1 MPVVSAFLVHGSP
14 LPFLRPENPP
24 WKALDTGYRAAAAA
38 LAASKPDVMAV
49 YSTQWIAVLDELWQA
64 RPRSRGV
71 HVDENWHEY
80 GDLAFDIRAD
90 VELTKAI
97 IAATPAFGVRSKPVD
112 YDGFPIDTGTIIAN
126 NYLNPRGILPL
137 VIAANNVYH
146 DWQTTEKL
154 AATAVACAES
164 LGRRVALVAVGG
176 LSGSI
181 IREEIDLARDRIA
194 SKTDDAWNRRMLAL
208 IVAGNSKALAE
219 ACPKYAQEA
228 RVDMGFKHFAW
239 ILGGLGGRYLR
250 AKVHA
255 YGPCYGSGAAIIEFT
270 PVVSPALKARSKPA
284 VKPRSA
290 SKALSLA
297 KRAAKAST
305 TRRSKPSP
313 RSARR
318 KVAARPAKRAARAAT
333 RRTKR

>member
-14 LPFLRPENPP
+14 LPFLRPNNPP
-24 WKALDTGYRAAAAA
+24 WRELDAGYRAAAVS
-38 LAASKPDVMAV
+38 LAASRPDVIAV

-80 GDLAFDIRAD
+80 GDLAFDIRCD
-90 VELTKAI
+90 VKLTQAI
-97 IAATPAFGVRSKPVD
+97 IAATPAFGVRSKAVD

-126 NYLNPRGILPL
+126 NYLNPGGKLPL

-146 DWQTTEKL
+146 DWQMTQKL
-154 AATAVACAES
+154 AAAAVDCADK

-181 IREEIDLARDRIA
+181 IREEIDLAADHIA
-194 SKTDDAWNRRMLAL
+194 SKADDDWNRRMLDL
-208 IVAGNSKALAE
+208 IASGDAAALAK
-219 ACPKYAQEA
+219 ACPQYAAKA

-239 ILGGLGGRYLR
+239 ILGGLGGAYQA

-255 YGPCYGSGAAIIEFT
+255 YGPSYGSGAAVIEFT
-270 PVVSPALKARSKPA
+270 PGK
-284 VKPRSA
+284 
-290 SKALSLA
+290 
-297 KRAAKAST
+297 
-305 TRRSKPSP
+305 
-313 RSARR
+313 
-318 KVAARPAKRAARAAT
+318 ARPAKRRPKPKKKAK
-333 RRTKR
+333 KRVKR